1 MEFPMANSVRGNSR
15 TGSGR
20 AGVFLGTQAIGRERM
35 TRALALLSLPR
46 SCFRPRAS
54 LTAWERHRKKF
65 GRLAGGRF
73 DSDRGI
79 FLPAAGSQAAF
90 IFAAAGKLP
99 EGAAK
104 FRA

>member
-1 MEFPMANSVRGNSR
+1 MANPVRGNSR

-46 SCFRPRAS
+46 SCAS

-79 FLPAAGSQAAF
+79 SPAAGSQAAF